1 MIFLL
6 KKRRKEYA
14 LEKLVSREHFYSG
27 DAELVWPNL
36 GVVRY
41 SAHRL
46 SLNRPDNIAFVKE
59 SVEKDDSLRQE
70 FLQLKS
76 SIHQRG
82 LQLAGDKRRAT
93 RICKSVEEG
102 DSGPPLFQFLH
113 ITEHQRSYGVQSDPS
128 DVLSLY
134 NFVDGLQTFCKVRD
148 VTWGPAIR

>member
-41 SAHRL
+41 SAHL
-46 SLNRPDNIAFVKE
+46 LYLNRPDNIPFVKE
-59 SVEKDDSLRQE
+59 RVEKDDSLRQE

-76 SIHQRG
+76 SIHLPG
-82 LQLAGDKRRAT
+82 LQLARVKRLAT
-93 RICKSVEEG
+93 RIC
-102 DSGPPLFQFLH
+102 
-113 ITEHQRSYGVQSDPS
+113 
-128 DVLSLY
+128 
-134 NFVDGLQTFCKVRD
+134 QTLEYCD
-148 VTWGPAIR
+148 ISS